1 MSSTIYRLYHHP
13 LDAPSRRVRLTL
25 AEKNVTCD
33 LAVEKPWDP
42 AADFAALNPA
52 GQVPVLVVEE
62 GQERHV
68 LSDAQAICE
77 YLDETQAA
85 PTLLGKDPFTRAE
98 VRRLI
103 GWFDGKFAR
112 EVTDFLV
119 GEKAM
124 KRLQGTGEPDSL
136 RIRSGCHNIRG
147 HMNYIVW
154 LTEQRNWLAGD
165 DITFADLAAGAQ
177 LSVIDY
183 TGDVPWN
190 DYPLAKEWYARL
202 KSRPSFRGLL
212 GDHIAGFPPPR
223 HYADLDF

>member
-1 MSSTIYRLYHHP
+1 ML
-13 LDAPSRRVRLTL
+13 
-25 AEKNVTCD
+25 N
-33 LAVEKPWDP
+33 
-42 AADFAALNPA
+42 AA
-52 GQVPVLVVEE
+52 GEVPVLLVEE
-62 GQERHV
+62 GKERHII
-68 LSDAQAICE
+68 SDAQAICE

-85 PTLLGKDPFTRAE
+85 PTLLGKDPFARAE
-98 VRRLI
+98 VRRLV

-112 EVTDFLV
+112 EVTAFLV

-136 RIRSGCHNIRG
+136 RIRSGYHNIRG
-147 HMNYIVW
+147 HLNYITW
-154 LTEQRNWLAGD
+154 LAERRNWLAGD
-165 DITFADLAAGAQ
+165 DITFADLAAGAH

-190 DYPLAKEWYARL
+190 DHPLAKEWYARL

-212 GDHIAGFPPPR
+212 GDHIAGFLPPR